1 MEMQRKRE
9 YRGNHPA
16 EGKYGIAEAAG
27 IQYGIAEV
35 ASSGKYGIA
44 EVSGMQSNL
53 PVDIPTVKGKWPYR
67 YVSEFPLRQM
77 TATQAQD
84 TQCFRISLLAVV
96 SGVPEVLWITSSN
109 GVRTGA
115 IPGNKGVH
123 KLIGLCQFGLA
134 YHKTNCIFCVIGHDV
149 TAKVYHQSPVDANQ
163 FSCGYK
169 SEGKQGTEY
178 RDQTGTGYAPGYASG
193 NFSKFLKILEI

>member
-134 YHKTNCIFCVIGHDV
+134 YHKVLCC
-149 TAKVYHQSPVDANQ
+149 
-163 FSCGYK
+163 
-169 SEGKQGTEY
+169 
-178 RDQTGTGYAPGYASG
+178 
-193 NFSKFLKILEI
+193 